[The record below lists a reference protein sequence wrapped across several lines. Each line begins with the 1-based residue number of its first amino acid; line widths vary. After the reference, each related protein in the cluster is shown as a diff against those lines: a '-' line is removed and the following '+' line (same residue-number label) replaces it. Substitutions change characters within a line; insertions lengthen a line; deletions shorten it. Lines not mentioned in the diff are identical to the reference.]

1 MFEFIVDEQQKQ
13 MALENLEKELYYIL
27 EENVQL
33 RRVIRAGQ
41 EAEHQL
47 KENEERKLQ
56 IMDEYLS
63 VKEGF

>member
-13 MALENLEKELYYIL
+13 MTLENLEKELYYIL

-33 RRVIRAGQ
+33 RRSIREGQ
-41 EAEHQL
+41 EAEYKL
-47 KENEERKLQ
+47 RENEERKLE